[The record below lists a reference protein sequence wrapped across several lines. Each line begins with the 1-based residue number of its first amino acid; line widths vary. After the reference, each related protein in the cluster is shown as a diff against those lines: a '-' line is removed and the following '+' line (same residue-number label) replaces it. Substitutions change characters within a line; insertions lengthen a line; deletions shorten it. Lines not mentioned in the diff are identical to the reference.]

1 MHVHNE
7 KLFMKKF
14 YKIILEGKKNL
25 FPKEYVIKIHDEFIA
40 RDLNISKMSRINK
53 CSIRKYFDDY
63 APKESIT
70 IPYLSKKRDIIIST
84 YLILRNY

>member
-40 RDLNISKMSRINK
+40 RDLNISKMSLINK
-53 CSIRKYFDDY
+53 CSIRKYFGDY
-63 APKESIT
+63 APKAFII
-70 IPYLSKKRDIIIST
+70 IPYLSKKRDIIISA
-84 YLILRNY
+84 YPILRNY